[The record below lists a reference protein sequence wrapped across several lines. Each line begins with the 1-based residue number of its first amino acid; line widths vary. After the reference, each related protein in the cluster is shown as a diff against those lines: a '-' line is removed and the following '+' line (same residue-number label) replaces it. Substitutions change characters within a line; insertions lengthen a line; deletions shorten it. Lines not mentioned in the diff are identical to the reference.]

1 MQGVDRRQQVVLM
14 AGVFD
19 EVLQLSHVA
28 RARIV
33 GEGVQRLGGDGID
46 AFVPMLRIGVY
57 EVARQQGIIRG
68 LLTQGGHDDGE
79 HVQPMIHILS

>member
-1 MQGVDRRQQVVLM
+1 MQGVDRRQQAVLR

-28 RARIV
+28 RARIA

-46 AFVPMLRIGVY
+46 AFVPMPRIGVY
-57 EVARQQGIIRG
+57 EVAHQQGIIRG

-79 HVQPMIHILS
+79 HVRPIRQILS